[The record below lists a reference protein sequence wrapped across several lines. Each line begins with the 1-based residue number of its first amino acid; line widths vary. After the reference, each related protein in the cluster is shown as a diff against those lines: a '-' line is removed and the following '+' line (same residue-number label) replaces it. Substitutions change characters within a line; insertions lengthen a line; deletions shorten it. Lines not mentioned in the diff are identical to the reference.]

1 MIIDERGYNMST
13 ERNFSKGE
21 VIFRQGDA
29 GNSFFK
35 ILEGS
40 VQVIANYGEAGER
53 ELTVLNP
60 GEFFG
65 EMAVIETY
73 PRSNTIVA
81 ADNVRT
87 IEITADELNGFFAEN
102 PGMIYEIMNHIGSR
116 IKTLTSEYDVL
127 AALLKELRASQDKKS
142 ESVFAK
148 IKKYIDFYASGK
160 NNIDKPSAEALRE
173 ASASLKDQ
181 KTEVLETYKKGT
193 IIFKEGEVGK
203 CMYIVY
209 GGTVGIY
216 SNYGDP
222 NQVRLTELYPVA
234 CFGEMGM
241 ISDDARSA
249 TAVAESDE
257 TYVEIIRPDGLEQ
270 LFKESPVK
278 VEMILKHLSYRLRML
293 TYDFL
298 NACKEV
304 NDLYNS

>member
-1 MIIDERGYNMST
+1 MST

-21 VIFRQGDA
+21 VIFKQGDA

-35 ILEGS
+35 IIEGS
-40 VQVIANYGEAGER
+40 VSVIANYGEADER

-81 ADNVRT
+81 VDDVRA
-87 IEITADELNGFFAEN
+87 IEISADELNGFFAEN
-102 PGMIYEIMNHIGSR
+102 PDMIYQIMKHIGSR
-116 IKTLTSEYDVL
+116 IKALTAEYDVL
-127 AALLKELRASQDKKS
+127 AALLKELRESQDKKS
-142 ESVFAK
+142 ESIFAK

-173 ASASLKDQ
+173 ASATLKDQ
-181 KTEVLETYKKGT
+181 KTGILETYKKGT

-216 SNYGDP
+216 SNYGDTK
-222 NQVRLTELYPVA
+222 QVKLTELYPVA
-234 CFGEMGM
+234 FFGEMGM

-249 TAVAESDE
+249 TAVADSDD
-257 TYVEIIRPDGLEQ
+257 TYVEIVRPDGLEQ

-293 TYDFL
+293 TYDYL
-298 NACKEV
+298 TACKEV

>member
-1 MIIDERGYNMST
+1 
-13 ERNFSKGE
+13 
-21 VIFRQGDA
+21 
-29 GNSFFK
+29 
-35 ILEGS
+35 
-40 VQVIANYGEAGER
+40 
-53 ELTVLNP
+53 
-60 GEFFG
+60 
-65 EMAVIETY
+65 
-73 PRSNTIVA
+73 
-81 ADNVRT
+81 
-87 IEITADELNGFFAEN
+87 
-102 PGMIYEIMNHIGSR
+102 
-116 IKTLTSEYDVL
+116 
-127 AALLKELRASQDKKS
+127 
-142 ESVFAK
+142 
-148 IKKYIDFYASGK
+148 
-160 NNIDKPSAEALRE
+160 
-173 ASASLKDQ
+173 
-181 KTEVLETYKKGT
+181 
-193 IIFKEGEVGK
+193 
-203 CMYIVY
+203 MYIVY

-222 NQVRLTELYPVA
+222 NQVKLTELYPVV